1 MGNSSNP
8 PSGSPG
14 GGFAPWVIDVNTA
27 AGVNVERDTEDGTAN
42 DRTRVCIPLLAICAA
57 AAWASGCGDGAT
69 RPPSEAL
76 RVASVTVTPAA
87 ASLTA
92 PDATVQLDARVLDGN
107 GRAMVGTAVIW
118 TSVRPEVATV
128 GASGLVAA
136 TGNGTTTIAATVGA
150 TAGMATV
157 TVAVEHGDRAALA
170 ALHAATDGP
179 NWADHENWLGDGPLA
194 EWRGV
199 ETDAFG
205 RVARLDLGGRRDGET
220 GEWVSHGLRGPI
232 PPELGR
238 LAGLTSLNLRGN
250 ALEGPIPPELG
261 NLAALEELWLD
272 DNALEGA
279 IPPELG
285 ALAGLEEL
293 WLDNNRLEGAI
304 PPELGSL
311 ARLKSLSLSGNA
323 IEGPVPAELGALAGL
338 QGLWLD
344 GNRLE
349 GAVPPELGSLAHLR
363 GLSLSGNALEGPV
376 PAELGDLRRLE
387 FLHLNRNAL
396 TGGLP
401 RSLVRID
408 GLVRFRFERNAGL
421 CAPGTPGFVA
431 WLDGIGE
438 LGGGPFCNETDRA
451 ALAALHAAAGGEG
464 WTDSEGWLGEAALAR
479 WHGVGT
485 DSVGRVATLDLA
497 GNGLAGRLPAGLGD
511 LAAMTA
517 LRVGDNALSGRLPRT
532 LLDLPLDELDY
543 AGTELCAPADEVF
556 RAWLEAIAVLRG
568 TGAECA
574 PATDRAIL
582 EMLHDA
588 TGGRDWIDSRNWLTD
603 APLEEWRGVEVDDQG
618 RIVEL
623 RLWDNGLAGR
633 LPPEL
638 GNLTHLEYL
647 RLSENTLTGSI
658 PSELSGLS
666 ALAHLA
672 LDGNALTGAIP
683 PELGDLP
690 ALEELRVENNNLSG
704 PLPSQL
710 GGLGSLRGLG
720 LTGNPRLS
728 GPLPAELMS
737 LDRLERLL
745 AGGTGLCAPAD
756 PAFAAWLDGVHT
768 RRVAPCAGRETPAA
782 YLVQAVQS
790 RAFPVPLV
798 AGRPALLRVFPTA
811 ARAAGAGVPAIRTRF
826 FVDGRETH
834 LEYVPGK
841 SEAIPTRVDEGSAP
855 TSVSAEIPGSV
866 VQPGLEM
873 VVEVDP
879 DGTLDPAL
887 GVARRIPA
895 AGRLAVDVRTLPP
908 LDLTVVPFL
917 WAQVPDSSILDAVRG
932 MAADPQGD
940 ALLADVRALLP
951 VGVLDLT
958 AHEPV
963 LSSSNDAHRLLEE
976 TEAIRALEGG
986 DGHYLGTMAG
996 PVTGPSGVAF
1006 LPGRAGFSIPRSGTI
1021 AHELGHNL
1029 GLRHAPC
1036 GGAGDPDPSFPHP
1049 DGSAGAWG
1057 YDFARGELVRPET
1070 PDLMSYCGPPDGI
1083 SDYHF
1088 ANALRYRLFEARK
1101 AAVPAAAPARSLLLW
1116 GGADAAGAPF
1126 LNPVFVVEAPPV
1138 LPDSAGAYTL
1148 TGRTAR
1154 GTELFSF
1161 RFAMPRAADGDGGS
1175 GFAFVLP
1182 AEPGWAG
1189 ELAGITLA
1197 GPDGTFALND
1207 DSDLPTAVLRD
1218 PRTGRVRGILREV
1231 PTPARAAM
1239 DAERPAAG
1247 LEFEVLFSRGLPDA
1261 AAWRR

>member
-1 MGNSSNP
+1 M
-8 PSGSPG
+8 
-14 GGFAPWVIDVNTA
+14 T
-27 AGVNVERDTEDGTAN
+27 N
-42 DRTRVCIPLLAICAA
+42 DRTRIHSALLAICAVA
-57 AAWASGCGDGAT
+57 MWASGCGDDAT
-69 RPPSEAL
+69 RPPPGTL
-76 RVASVTVTPAA
+76 RAASVTVTPAV

-92 PDATVQLDARVLDGN
+92 PDATVQLNAQVRDGN
-107 GRAMVGTAVIW
+107 GRAMPGVAVIW

-128 GASGLVAA
+128 GGSGLVAA
-136 TGNGTTTIAATVGA
+136 AGNGTTTVAATVGA
-150 TAGMATV
+150 VAGTATV

-179 NWADHENWLGDGPLA
+179 NWADDENWLGDGPLG

-205 RVARLDLGGRRDGET
+205 QVVRLDLGGHQDGET
-220 GEWVSHGLRGPI
+220 GEWVSYGLRGPIPPELGSLAGLTSLNLRANGLSGPIPPELGNLAGLEELWLDGNRLEGPI

-238 LAGLTSLNLRGN
+238 LAGLMSLSLSGN
-250 ALEGPIPPELG
+250 ALDGPV
-261 NLAALEELWLD
+261 
-272 DNALEGA
+272 
-279 IPPELG
+279 PPELG
-285 ALAGLEEL
+285 ALADLE
-293 WLDNNRLEGAI
+293 
-304 PPELGSL
+304 
-311 ARLKSLSLSGNA
+311 
-323 IEGPVPAELGALAGL
+323 
-338 QGLWLD
+338 GLWLD

-349 GAVPPELGSLAHLR
+349 GPIPPELGSLAHLR
-363 GLSLSGNALEGPV
+363 GLSLSGNALAGPI
-376 PAELGDLRRLE
+376 PSELGRLGRLE
-387 FLHLNRNAL
+387 FLHLDGNAL
-396 TGGLP
+396 AGALP
-401 RSLVRID
+401 RSFLRIG
-408 GLVRFRFERNAGL
+408 GLVRFRFDRNDGL
-421 CAPGTPGFVA
+421 CASGTAEFTA

-438 LGGGPFCNETDRA
+438 LGRGPFCNEADRA
-451 ALAALHAAAGGEG
+451 ALAALHAAAGGEE
-464 WTDSEGWLGEAALAR
+464 WTDSEGWLGGAALAG
-479 WHGVGT
+479 WHGVET
-485 DSVGRVATLDLA
+485 DSLGRVATLGLA

-532 LLDLPLDELDY
+532 LLDLPLGELDY
-543 AGTELCAPADEVF
+543 AGTELCAPADEAF
-556 RAWLEAIAVLRG
+556 RAWLDAIAVLRG

-574 PATDRAIL
+574 PATDREIL
-582 EMLHDA
+582 EMLHAA

-618 RIVEL
+618 SVIEL

-638 GNLTHLEYL
+638 GDLTHLEYL
-647 RLSENTLTGSI
+647 RFSDNGLTGAI
-658 PSELSGLS
+658 PPEFAGLSGLT
-666 ALAHLA
+666 HLA
-672 LDGNALTGAIP
+672 LDGNALSGPIP

-690 ALEELRVENNNLSG
+690 ALEELRVENNDLWGS
-704 PLPSQL
+704 LPPAL
-710 GGLGSLRGLG
+710 GGLASLRGLG
-720 LTGNPRLS
+720 LTGNPRLT
-728 GPLPAELMS
+728 GPLPAELTS
-737 LDRLERLL
+737 LGQLERLL

-768 RRVAPCAGRETPAA
+768 RRVAPCAEREAPAA

-798 AGRPALLRVFPTA
+798 AGARALLRVFPTA
-811 ARAAGAGVPAIRTRF
+811 ARAAGAGVPAVRARF

-834 LEYVPGK
+834 VEYVPGK
-841 SEAIPTRVDEGSAP
+841 TVAIPERVDEGSLA
-855 TSVSAEIPGSV
+855 TSASAEIPGSV
-866 VQPGLEM
+866 VRPGLEM

-895 AGRLAVDVRTLPP
+895 TGRLAVDVRALPP
-908 LDLTVVPFL
+908 LELTVVPFL
-917 WAQVPDSSILDAVRG
+917 WAQAPDSSILDAVRG
-932 MAADPQGD
+932 MAADPEGHE
-940 ALLADVRALLP
+940 LLADVRALLP
-951 VGVLDLT
+951 VGVLGVT

-963 LSSSNDAHRLLEE
+963 LSSSNDARRLLEE
-976 TEAIRALEGG
+976 TEAIRVLKGG
-986 DGHYLGTMAG
+986 GGHYLGIMAG
-996 PVTGPSGVAF
+996 PVTGPSGTAF
-1006 LPGRAGFSIPRSGTI
+1006 LPGRAGFSVPQSGTI

-1057 YDFARGELVRPET
+1057 YDFARGELVRPST

-1088 ANALRYRLFEARK
+1088 ANALRYRLFEAG
-1101 AAVPAAAPARSLLLW
+1101 AATVPAAAPARSLLLW
-1116 GGADAAGAPF
+1116 GGADADGAPF
-1126 LNPVFVVEAPPV
+1126 LNPAFVVEAPPA
-1138 LPDSAGAYTL
+1138 LPDSAGEYTL
-1148 TGRTAR
+1148 AGRTAD
-1154 GTELFSF
+1154 GTQLFSF

-1197 GPDGTFALND
+1197 GPGGSFALNA
-1207 DSDLPTAVLRD
+1207 DSDIPMAILRD

-1231 PTPARAAM
+1231 TPPARAAM
-1239 DAERPAAG
+1239 DAVERSAAG
-1247 LEFEVLFSRGLPDA
+1247 PELEMLFSRGLPDA